1 VPGGGQHGSA
11 DGGAAAMSA
20 LVGLSRRERQI
31 MEILYQ
37 RGKASAS
44 EVREAMEDA
53 PGYSAVRAML
63 RILEDKGHVRHQE
76 EGLKYVYVPTVA
88 RDKAKRSAVKHV
100 LDTFFAGSPEQI
112 VAALLDVS
120 ATRLTREELDRMS
133 ELIEKAKREGK

>member
-1 VPGGGQHGSA
+1 
-11 DGGAAAMSA
+11 MSA

-44 EVREAMEDA
+44 DVREAMEDA
-53 PGYSAVRAML
+53 PSYSAVRAML
-63 RILEDKGHVRHQE
+63 RVLEEKGHVKHDA
-76 EGLKYVYVPTVA
+76 EGLKYVYVPMVA
-88 RDKAKRSAVKHV
+88 RDKAKRSAVQHV
-100 LDTFFAGSPEQI
+100 LDTFFSGSAEQI

-120 ATRLTREELDRMS
+120 ATRLTRDELDRMS

>member
-1 VPGGGQHGSA
+1 
-11 DGGAAAMSA
+11 MSA
-20 LVGLSRRERQI
+20 PGGLSRRERQI
-31 MEILYQ
+31 MDILYQ

-53 PGYSAVRAML
+53 PSYSAVRAML
-63 RILEDKGHVRHQE
+63 RVLEEKGHVRHQE
-76 EGLKYVYVPTVA
+76 EGLKYVYVPVVA

-120 ATRLTREELDRMS
+120 ASKLTREELDRMA
-133 ELIEKAKREGK
+133 EMIEKAKREGK